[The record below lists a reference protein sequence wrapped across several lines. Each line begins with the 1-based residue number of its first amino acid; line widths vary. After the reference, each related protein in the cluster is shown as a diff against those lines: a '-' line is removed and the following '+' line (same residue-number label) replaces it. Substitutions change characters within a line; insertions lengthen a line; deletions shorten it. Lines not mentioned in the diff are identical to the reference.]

1 MKHSN
6 INIAYKLSTQPK
18 NQKIYSNLSLLI
30 SPSPSFPLPLRDVDG
45 FLN

>member
-6 INIAYKLSTQPK
+6 INIAYEPSTQPK

-30 SPSPSFPLPLRDVDG
+30 SPSPYL
-45 FLN
+45 FLCLSEM